1 MIFPD
6 FLTESAQ
13 EFVRRFSMYLSFL
26 PGNGHSFRR
35 SFLAAAVAF
44 GTALFLAAAPIPGGT
59 SLSARAAESI
69 YPSTSATKL
78 ISNQVAESTFAIL
91 INAKTGKVVAQKN
104 GDAYMYPASMT
115 KVMTLL
121 VASEYVKNLTDTVTI
136 TQDILDYCAEHD
148 CSTVGFAAG
157 ERVTVM
163 DLLWGTILPS
173 GADAAMALGRYVAG
187 TDDAFVQLMN
197 AKAAE
202 LGLQNTH
209 FTNCIGLFDMGHY
222 TTCNDMAV
230 IMNAAVSNQ
239 TALTILVT
247 PQYITV
253 PTSVH
258 SSGITVKNLFL
269 SRIAPLDK
277 PGIVLGAKTGYV
289 NQSRYC
295 AVSYFLSSHGVPYIC
310 VTGMASSSMNA
321 VYDHQRIYSAFAK

>member
-1 MIFPD
+1 
-6 FLTESAQ
+6 
-13 EFVRRFSMYLSFL
+13 MYLSFL

>member
-1 MIFPD
+1 MSGGFRCIFLFFPE
-6 FLTESAQ
+6 TAIPSAAVFWPLQ
-13 EFVRRFSMYLSFL
+13 LHSARRFF
-26 PGNGHSFRR
+26 
-35 SFLAAAVAF
+35 
-44 GTALFLAAAPIPGGT
+44 APIPGGT

-78 ISNQVAESTFAIL
+78 ISDQVAESTFAIL

-247 PQYITV
+247 PQYTTV